1 GPRSRPEP
9 RQLDGRPLRSLPRSA
24 ASQPWAIVA
33 GYGGNQAVWSRRA
46 GKAVLAVG
54 IPSLASRAKDAG
66 VEGGGFLSGRGAA
79 TEPAHPPPARRF
91 PWRHRPSA
99 EARRTADPGLAGD
112 RQGARRGMAR
122 AAPGALRSGAEGA
135 GAGGR
140 AMGRAGFP
148 AGSAPN

>member
-1 GPRSRPEP
+1 MAVGTAAGDGLDAPGAVGGAAAPGSGAVVNPRSAPETA
-9 RQLDGRPLRSLPRSA
+9 RHPLRSLPRSA

-66 VEGGGFLSGRGAA
+66 VEGGGFLSGRRAA

-91 PWRHRPSA
+91 PWRHRP
-99 EARRTADPGLAGD
+99 
-112 RQGARRGMAR
+112 
-122 AAPGALRSGAEGA
+122 
-135 GAGGR
+135 
-140 AMGRAGFP
+140 
-148 AGSAPN
+148 